1 MIVLLATMPLIVA
14 IIMLAVLQR
23 SSLQSGLATVAAT
36 IALVLLVPSF
46 RLGPLSIGQA
56 LGQGAAASLTVL
68 YVLFPALLLYQV
80 QRATGSIDVL
90 ARAVAR
96 LCPDR
101 EVQVLLLVLGL
112 APFVESA
119 SGFGVGT
126 VVIIPMLMA
135 LDMDALQA
143 ATLGLMG
150 QLAVPWGALAVGISL
165 GAQLTGIDA
174 NTLGAYIALLTIP
187 IAIGFGVAALAFS
200 GGRKRLWR
208 LWPAALLG
216 GLALSAGEWFFSQMP
231 GAELAGVLAS
241 IPTILLLA
249 AWGHLA
255 ARRSQ
260 AKEAEADVETGL
272 VPVLQAGQ
280 SKSNQTESGQ
290 PEADVETGLVPVLQ
304 AEREENQTGASP
316 VSTSR
321 NPMLSAVG
329 PYILLVALLLVSRLV
344 GPVQSWLQAQAILS
358 APGIGLHFQLIY
370 NPGFYVLLAVVA
382 AAILPRAAPE
392 QLRVALLRT
401 VKQFTPGALA
411 IVSFLAAS
419 QIMNDSGMIAVIG
432 ASAATLG
439 SRYIWIAPWLGAIG
453 GWLTGSNAG
462 SNAMLAQLQRAVSIR
477 AGLPLYWLMAAQSGA
492 ASIATMV
499 SPART
504 VLATTTCGIVGKEGR
519 LLRRLGP
526 LVLLSVLA
534 IAVLFFVAVRVL

>member
-1 MIVLLATMPLIVA
+1 MIVLLATIPLIVA

-23 SSLQSGLATVAAT
+23 SGLQSGLATVAAA

-56 LGQGAAASLTVL
+56 LGQGAATSLTVL

-80 QRATGSIDVL
+80 QRATGCIDVL
-90 ARAVAR
+90 ARAIAR

-126 VVIIPMLMA
+126 VVVIPMLMG
-135 LDMDALQA
+135 LGMDALQA

-150 QLAVPWGALAVGISL
+150 QLAVPWGGLAVGISL

-174 NTLGAYIALLTIP
+174 NTLGAYIALLTVP
-187 IAIGFGVAALAFS
+187 ITIGFGMAALAFS
-200 GGRKRLWR
+200 GGRKRLLR

-216 GLALSAGEWFFSQMP
+216 GLVLAAGEWFFSQTP

-241 IPTILLLA
+241 IPVILLLA

-255 ARRSQ
+255 ARRSSAQ
-260 AKEAEADVETGL
+260 ANQRDGETGL
-272 VPVLQAGQ
+272 APVLQA
-280 SKSNQTESGQ
+280 NQRDG
-290 PEADVETGLVPVLQ
+290 ETGLTPVLQ
-304 AEREENQTGASP
+304 ANQPGSGPVKDRMEADQTRASL
-316 VSTSR
+316 VSTSY
-321 NPMLSAVG
+321 NAMLGAIG
-329 PYILLVALLLVSRLV
+329 PYMLLVALLLVSRLV
-344 GPVQSWLQAQAILS
+344 RPVQNWLQAQAILS
-358 APGIGLHFQLIY
+358 EPGIGLHFQLIY
-370 NPGFYVLLAVVA
+370 NPGFYVLLAALA
-382 AAILPRAAPE
+382 AAILPGATLE
-392 QLRVALLRT
+392 QFRVALWRT
-401 VKQFTPGALA
+401 VRQFTPGALA
-411 IVSFLAAS
+411 IVCFLAAS

-432 ASAATLG
+432 AAAAAPG
-439 SRYIWIAPWLGAIG
+439 SGYIWIAPWLGAIG

-504 VLATTTCGIVGKEGR
+504 VLATTTCGILGKEGR
-519 LLRRLGP
+519 LLRLLGP

-534 IAVLFFVAVRVL
+534 IAVLFFTVYNL

>member
-1 MIVLLATMPLIVA
+1 MIVLLATIPLIVA

-23 SSLQSGLATVAAT
+23 SGLQSGLATVAAA

-56 LGQGAAASLTVL
+56 LGQGAATSLTVL

-80 QRATGSIDVL
+80 QRATGCIDVL
-90 ARAVAR
+90 ARAIAR

-126 VVIIPMLMA
+126 VVVIPMLMG
-135 LDMDALQA
+135 LGMDALQA

-150 QLAVPWGALAVGISL
+150 QLAVPWGGLAVGISL

-174 NTLGAYIALLTIP
+174 NTLGAYIALLTVP
-187 IAIGFGVAALAFS
+187 ITIGFGMAALAFS
-200 GGRKRLWR
+200 GGRKRLLR

-216 GLALSAGEWFFSQMP
+216 GLVLAAGEWFFSQTP

-241 IPTILLLA
+241 IPVILLLA

-255 ARRSQ
+255 ARRSSAQ
-260 AKEAEADVETGL
+260 ANQPGAGPVKDRMEAD
-272 VPVLQAGQ
+272 
-280 SKSNQTESGQ
+280 QT
-290 PEADVETGLVPVLQ
+290 
-304 AEREENQTGASP
+304 RASL
-316 VSTSR
+316 VSTSY
-321 NPMLSAVG
+321 NAMLGAIG
-329 PYILLVALLLVSRLV
+329 PYMLLVALLLVSRLV
-344 GPVQSWLQAQAILS
+344 RPVQNWLQAQAILS
-358 APGIGLHFQLIY
+358 EPGIGLHFQLIY
-370 NPGFYVLLAVVA
+370 NPGFYVLLAALA
-382 AAILPRAAPE
+382 AAILPGATLE
-392 QLRVALLRT
+392 QFRVALWRT
-401 VKQFTPGALA
+401 VRQFTPGALA
-411 IVSFLAAS
+411 IVCFLAAS

-432 ASAATLG
+432 AAAAAPG
-439 SRYIWIAPWLGAIG
+439 SGYIWIAPWLGAIG

-499 SPART
+499 SPA
-504 VLATTTCGIVGKEGR
+504 
-519 LLRRLGP
+519 
-526 LVLLSVLA
+526 
-534 IAVLFFVAVRVL
+534 

>member
-1 MIVLLATMPLIVA
+1 MIVLLATIPLIVA

-23 SSLQSGLATVAAT
+23 SGLQSGLATVAAA

-80 QRATGSIDVL
+80 QRVTGSIDVL
-90 ARAVAR
+90 ARTIAR

-101 EVQVLLLVLGL
+101 EMQVLLLVLGL

-126 VVIIPMLMA
+126 VVIIPMLMV

-150 QLAVPWGALAVGISL
+150 QLAVPWGGLAVGISL

-174 NTLGAYIALLTIP
+174 NTLGAYIALLTVP
-187 IAIGFGVAALAFS
+187 ITIGFGMAALAFS
-200 GGRKRLWR
+200 GGRKRLLR

-216 GLALSAGEWFFSQMP
+216 GLVLAAGEWFFSQTP

-241 IPTILLLA
+241 IPVILLLA

-255 ARRSQ
+255 ARRSSAQ
-260 AKEAEADVETGL
+260 ANQRDGETGL
-272 VPVLQAGQ
+272 APVLQA
-280 SKSNQTESGQ
+280 NQRDG
-290 PEADVETGLVPVLQ
+290 ETGLTPVLQ
-304 AEREENQTGASP
+304 ANQPGSGPVKDRMEADQTRASL
-316 VSTSR
+316 VSTSY
-321 NPMLSAVG
+321 NAMLGAIG
-329 PYILLVALLLVSRLV
+329 PYMLLVALLLVSRLV
-344 GPVQSWLQAQAILS
+344 RPVQNWLQAQAILS
-358 APGIGLHFQLIY
+358 EPGIGLHFQLIY
-370 NPGFYVLLAVVA
+370 NPGFYVLLAALA
-382 AAILPRAAPE
+382 AAILPGATLE
-392 QLRVALLRT
+392 QFRVALWRT
-401 VKQFTPGALA
+401 VRQFTPGALA
-411 IVSFLAAS
+411 IVCFLAAS

-432 ASAATLG
+432 AAAAAPG
-439 SRYIWIAPWLGAIG
+439 SGYIWIAPWLGAIG

-504 VLATTTCGIVGKEGR
+504 VLATTTCGILGKEGR
-519 LLRRLGP
+519 LLRLLGP

-534 IAVLFFVAVRVL
+534 IAVLFFTVYNL

>member
-1 MIVLLATMPLIVA
+1 MLVLLATIPLFVA
-14 IIMLAVLQR
+14 IVMLAVLQR
-23 SSLQSGLATVAAT
+23 SGLQSGLATVAAA
-36 IALVLLVPSF
+36 IVIVLLMPSF
-46 RLGPLSIGQA
+46 RLPPLSIGIA
-56 LGQGAAASLTVL
+56 LGEGVATSLTVL

-80 QRATGSIDVL
+80 QRVTGSIDVL
-90 ARAVAR
+90 ARAIAR

-135 LDMDALQA
+135 LDMGALQA

-174 NTLGAYIALLTIP
+174 NTMGAYIALLTVP
-187 IAIGFGVAALAFS
+187 ISVGFGLAALAFS
-200 GGRKRLWR
+200 GGSKRLLR

-216 GLALSAGEWFFSQMP
+216 GLTLAAGEWFFSQAP

-241 IPTILLLA
+241 IPVILLLA
-249 AWGHLA
+249 VWGHLA
-255 ARRSQ
+255 ARRASAQEVKTDQ
-260 AKEAEADVETGL
+260 AHAEVGEANRPADEDRSL
-272 VPVLQAGQ
+272 
-280 SKSNQTESGQ
+280 
-290 PEADVETGLVPVLQ
+290 D
-304 AEREENQTGASP
+304 
-316 VSTSR
+316 R
-321 NPMLSAVG
+321 NSMLSAIG
-329 PYILLVALLLVSRLV
+329 PYILLVALLLVSRLIR
-344 GPVQSWLQAQAILS
+344 PFQSWLQAQAILS

-370 NPGFYVLLAVVA
+370 NPGFHVFLAALA
-382 AAILPRAAPE
+382 AAILPRARPE
-392 QLRVALLRT
+392 QVRLALLRT
-401 VKQFTPGALA
+401 VRQFTPGALA
-411 IVSFLAAS
+411 IVCFLVTS
-419 QIMNDSGMIAVIG
+419 QIMNDSGMISAIG
-432 ASAATLG
+432 AAAAAPG
-439 SRYIWIAPWLGAIG
+439 RGYIWIAPWLGAVG

-462 SNAMLAQLQRAVSIR
+462 SSAMLAQLQRAVSLR
-477 AGLPLYWLMAAQSGA
+477 TGLPLYWLMAAQSGA

-519 LLRRLGP
+519 LLRLLGP

-534 IAVLFFVAVRVL
+534 IALLFFVAVQGGW

>member
-1 MIVLLATMPLIVA
+1 MIVLLATIPLIVA

-23 SSLQSGLATVAAT
+23 SGLQSGLATVAAA

-56 LGQGAAASLTVL
+56 LGQGAATSLTVL

-80 QRATGSIDVL
+80 QRATGCIDVL
-90 ARAVAR
+90 ARAIAR

-126 VVIIPMLMA
+126 VVVIPMLMG
-135 LDMDALQA
+135 LGMDALQA

-150 QLAVPWGALAVGISL
+150 QLAVPWGGLAVGISL

-174 NTLGAYIALLTIP
+174 NTLGAYIALLTVP
-187 IAIGFGVAALAFS
+187 ITIGFGMAALAFS
-200 GGRKRLWR
+200 GGRKRLLR

-216 GLALSAGEWFFSQMP
+216 GLVLAAGEWFFSQTP

-241 IPTILLLA
+241 IPVILLLA

-255 ARRSQ
+255 ARRSSAQ
-260 AKEAEADVETGL
+260 ANQRDGETGL
-272 VPVLQAGQ
+272 APGLQA
-280 SKSNQTESGQ
+280 NQPGSG
-290 PEADVETGLVPVLQ
+290 PVKDRMEAD
-304 AEREENQTGASP
+304 QTRASL
-316 VSTSR
+316 VSTSY
-321 NPMLSAVG
+321 NAMLGAIG
-329 PYILLVALLLVSRLV
+329 PYMLLVALLLVSRLV
-344 GPVQSWLQAQAILS
+344 RPVQNWLQAQAILS
-358 APGIGLHFQLIY
+358 EPGIGLHFQLIY
-370 NPGFYVLLAVVA
+370 NPGFYVLLAALA
-382 AAILPRAAPE
+382 AAILPGATLE
-392 QLRVALLRT
+392 QFRVALWRT
-401 VKQFTPGALA
+401 VRQFTPGALA
-411 IVSFLAAS
+411 IVCFLAAS

-432 ASAATLG
+432 AAAAAPG
-439 SRYIWIAPWLGAIG
+439 SGYIWIAPWLGAIG

-504 VLATTTCGIVGKEGR
+504 VLATTTCGILGKEGR
-519 LLRRLGP
+519 LLRLLGP

-534 IAVLFFVAVRVL
+534 IAVLFFTVYNL

>member
-1 MIVLLATMPLIVA
+1 MIVLLATIPLIVA

-23 SSLQSGLATVAAT
+23 SGLQSGLATVATA

-46 RLGPLSIGQA
+46 RLGLLSIGQA
-56 LGQGAAASLTVL
+56 LGQGAATSLTVL

-80 QRATGSIDVL
+80 QRVMGSIDVL
-90 ARAVAR
+90 ARAIAR

-101 EVQVLLLVLGL
+101 EIQVLLLVLGL

-126 VVIIPMLMA
+126 VVIIPMLMG
-135 LDMDALQA
+135 LGMDALQA

-150 QLAVPWGALAVGISL
+150 QLAVPWGGLAVGISL

-174 NTLGAYIALLTIP
+174 NTLGAYIALLTFP
-187 IAIGFGVAALAFS
+187 IAIGFGLAALAFS
-200 GGRKRLWR
+200 GGRKRLWS

-216 GLALSAGEWFFSQMP
+216 GLALAAGEWFFSQVP

-241 IPTILLLA
+241 IPVILLLA
-249 AWGHLA
+249 AWGQLA

-272 VPVLQAGQ
+272 A
-280 SKSNQTESGQ
+280 
-290 PEADVETGLVPVLQ
+290 
-304 AEREENQTGASP
+304 P

-321 NPMLSAVG
+321 NPMLSAIG
-329 PYILLVALLLVSRLV
+329 PYVLLVALLLVSRLV
-344 GPVQSWLQAQAILS
+344 GPVQGWLQAQAILS
-358 APGIGLHFQLIY
+358 EPGIGLHFQLIY
-370 NPGFYVLLAVVA
+370 NPGFYVLLAALA
-382 AAILPRAAPE
+382 AAILPRATPE
-392 QLRVALLRT
+392 QFRVALLRT

-419 QIMNDSGMIAVIG
+419 QIMNDSGMIAVLG
-432 ASAATLG
+432 AAAATPG
-439 SRYIWIAPWLGAIG
+439 SGYIWIAPWLGAIG

-504 VLATTTCGIVGKEGR
+504 VLATTTCGILGKEGR

>member
-1 MIVLLATMPLIVA
+1 MIVLLATIPLIVA

-23 SSLQSGLATVAAT
+23 SGLQSGLATVAAA

-80 QRATGSIDVL
+80 QRVTGSIDVL
-90 ARAVAR
+90 ARTIAR

-101 EVQVLLLVLGL
+101 EMQVLLLVLGL

-126 VVIIPMLMA
+126 VVIIPMLMV

-150 QLAVPWGALAVGISL
+150 QLAVPWGGLAVGISL

-174 NTLGAYIALLTIP
+174 NTLGAYIALLTVP
-187 IAIGFGVAALAFS
+187 ITIGFGMAALAFS
-200 GGRKRLWR
+200 GGRKRLLR

-216 GLALSAGEWFFSQMP
+216 GLVLAAGEWFFSQTP

-241 IPTILLLA
+241 IPVILLLA

-255 ARRSQ
+255 ARRSSAQ
-260 AKEAEADVETGL
+260 ANQRDGETGL
-272 VPVLQAGQ
+272 APVLQA
-280 SKSNQTESGQ
+280 NQRDG
-290 PEADVETGLVPVLQ
+290 ETGLTPVLQ
-304 AEREENQTGASP
+304 ANQPGSGPVKDRMEADQTRASL
-316 VSTSR
+316 VSTSY
-321 NPMLSAVG
+321 NAMLGAIG
-329 PYILLVALLLVSRLV
+329 PYMLLVALLLVSRLV
-344 GPVQSWLQAQAILS
+344 RPVQNWLQAQAILS
-358 APGIGLHFQLIY
+358 EPGIGLHFQLIY
-370 NPGFYVLLAVVA
+370 NPGFYVLLAALA
-382 AAILPRAAPE
+382 AAILPGATLE
-392 QLRVALLRT
+392 QFRVALWRT
-401 VKQFTPGALA
+401 VRQFTPGALA
-411 IVSFLAAS
+411 IVCFLAAS

-432 ASAATLG
+432 AAAAAPG
-439 SRYIWIAPWLGAIG
+439 SVYIWIAPWLGAIG

-504 VLATTTCGIVGKEGR
+504 VLATTTCGILGKEGR
-519 LLRRLGP
+519 LLRLLGP

-534 IAVLFFVAVRVL
+534 IAVLFFTVYNL